1 MIEEWKD
8 IPRFDGCYQVSN
20 FGNVRSFSVSHKGFR
35 RKEPK
40 ARALS
45 LTHDGYQ
52 KVRLVANGKDITV
65 RIHRLVAEMFVPNP
79 DGKETVN
86 HIDGNKQN
94 NRADNLE
101 WADRTEQLDH
111 AYRMG
116 LKVAKK
122 GCDNSQSKLTPEQV
136 NAIRAEYKKGSREFS
151 SVKLGRKY
159 GVSHRVILLIVK
171 GKSYRNIK

>member
-8 IPRFDGCYQVSN
+8 IPNFEGCYQVSN
-20 FGNVRSFSVSHKGFR
+20 FGNVRSFSNSHKGFKR
-35 RKEPK
+35 NEPK
-40 ARALS
+40 MRALS

-52 KVRLVANGKDITV
+52 KVRLLANGKDITV

-79 DGKETVN
+79 NGKETVN

-94 NRADNLE
+94 NRSDNLE
-101 WADRTEQLDH
+101 WADRKEQLDH
-111 AYRMG
+111 AYRTG
-116 LKVAKK
+116 LRSAKE
-122 GCDNSQSKLTPEQV
+122 GCENALSKLTPEQV

-151 SVKLGRKY
+151 SVKLGKKY
-159 GVSHRVILLIVK
+159 GVSHRVVLLIVK